1 MQRLQQRNVAQ
12 LRLRNQ
18 HLAQQTF
25 ENPADV
31 VRWFG
36 AVQAQDFAA
45 AQWALGLRTKGAV
58 LSDVQEA
65 IVRREIVR
73 TWPMRGTLHFVAR
86 DDVRWMLE
94 LLTSRVIRS
103 ASARHRQLELD
114 DRVFARAEK
123 VISKALLGGRQLTRP
138 AVYEAL
144 GAAGIA
150 TRESR
155 GLHIIGYLAMRRV
168 LCFGAH
174 AGKQPTLVLLD
185 EWVPNAK
192 SMPRDVALAELALRY
207 FTSHGPATVQDFSW
221 WAGLTLRDARSGAE
235 SARPQLVNET
245 VDGISYWLSE
255 SRGSPRRSKA
265 TSAHLLPA
273 YDEYT
278 VAYRDRSAVLTAA
291 FAKRVNAGGGILKP
305 VVIVDGQVVGTWNK
319 AVQRNQVAVSV
330 SPFTPI
336 SAAQQQRIETA
347 AERYGAFLQM
357 PVATSRATA
366 NRSAGRVRLT

>member
-1 MQRLQQRNVAQ
+1 MMQRLQQRSVAQ

-45 AQWALGLRTKGAV
+45 AHWALGLRTKGAV
-58 LSDVQEA
+58 LSDVQQA
-65 IVRREIVR
+65 IVRREVVR
-73 TWPMRGTLHFVAR
+73 TWPMRGTLHFVAS

-123 VISKALLGGRQLTRP
+123 VIGRALVGGRQLTRP
-138 AVYEAL
+138 ALYEAL
-144 GAAGIA
+144 GAAGIV

-174 AGKQPTLVLLD
+174 AGKQPTLVLFD

-221 WAGLTLRDARSGAE
+221 WAGLNLRDARSGIE
-235 SARPQLVNET
+235 SARPQLVNE
-245 VDGISYWLSE
+245 DLNGISYWLSE

-273 YDEYT
+273 FDEYT
-278 VAYRDRSAVLTAA
+278 VAYRDRSAVLDPA
-291 FAKRVNAGGGILKP
+291 FAKRVNAGGGIFKP
-305 VVIVDGQVVGTWNK
+305 IVVIDGQVVASWKN
-319 AVQRNQVAVSV
+319 SV
-330 SPFTPI
+330 TKSGLVLSVKPFSRIDQMPWSAI
-336 SAAQQQRIETA
+336 DAAAQRYA
-347 AERYGAFLQM
+347 RFLGAEYHLKRNA
-357 PVATSRATA
+357 
-366 NRSAGRVRLT
+366 